1 MRTPNY
7 DIAYKI
13 NACEEYYNRIA
24 SDSTITKIAFAKEKD
39 IKYTTFLTW
48 LGIYNN
54 QKLNK
59 ENDGAIHTS
68 STKEITVP
76 KFIEIS
82 ERTITNKSN
91 TSQKDNG
98 KVTLKYKDI
107 ALEFD
112 DNSLEKALEIIKR
125 W

>member
-13 NACEEYYNRIA
+13 NVCEEYYKRIA

-48 LGIYNN
+48 LDIYNN

-82 ERTITNKSN
+82 ERTIEDVDNKSKPD
-91 TSQKDNG
+91 TG
-98 KVTLKYKDI
+98 KVVLKYKDI

-112 DNSLEKALEIIKR
+112 GSCLDKALEIIRR

>member
-7 DIAYKI
+7 DTAYKI
-13 NACEEYYNRIA
+13 SVCEEYYNRIA
-24 SDSTITKIAFAKEKD
+24 SDSTITKISFAKEKD

-48 LGIYNN
+48 LDIYNN

-91 TSQKDNG
+91 TPQKDNG